1 MKRLAGT
8 ISLVFGLAVIFPP
21 TTGAGSTNYEP
32 TYPPRILSVGAH
44 IRSFYIEIKARNEVG
59 GFGHSYVSLG
69 TIDESGHV
77 RETVVAGF
85 MPKSADDDRWARF
98 GVPVTGH
105 VGVVRSDFVRRPNVR
120 LRIRIGKEGYFRA
133 VDKIQS
139 LRHNWKTYEVLVY
152 NCNSFVSQIAD
163 VVGLRTP
170 LVAAQFPV
178 RYVTELRAIN
188 SR

>member
-1 MKRLAGT
+1 MKHFVRT
-8 ISLVFGLAVIFPP
+8 ILLLSGLAVIFPA

-32 TYPPRILSVGAH
+32 TYPPRILSVGAQA
-44 IRSFYIEIKARNEVG
+44 RSFYIEIKARNEVG

-105 VGVVRSDFVRRPNVR
+105 VGVVRSDFVRRPAVR
-120 LRIRIGKEGYFRA
+120 LRMIISRERYFRA
-133 VDKIQS
+133 VHKLYI